1 VGTTRDSPIER
12 IDMNARLIGPLTG
25 ILFVVLVIVAFAVGG
40 ETPDVN
46 DSARKVVDFYVD
58 NDSQQQ
64 IAAGLLALGCV
75 ALLFFLGSLRT
86 ALRAAAGD
94 EGGLS
99 TVVLVGGVM
108 MAVGV
113 SIFAGIGFTL
123 GDAADD
129 LPASAT
135 MALNA
140 LNSDLFFPVAVG
152 TAVFN
157 LGLALAV
164 LRHGGLPRPL
174 AWLALVVGIA
184 GLTPAGFF
192 AFLATGIVIVW
203 ASIALTMQPTA
214 TDSPPA
220 AT

>member
-1 VGTTRDSPIER
+1 VGTIHDSPIER
-12 IDMNARLIGPLTG
+12 IAMNARLIGPLTG

-40 ETPDVN
+40 ETPDVD

-75 ALLFFLGSLRT
+75 ALLFFLGSLRM

-99 TVVLVGGVM
+99 TVVLVGGLM
-108 MAVGV
+108 IAVGV
-113 SIFAGIGFTL
+113 SIFAGITFTL

-135 MALNA
+135 QALNA
-140 LNSDLFFPVAVG
+140 LNSDLFFPLAVG

-192 AFLATGIVIVW
+192 AFLATGIVVVW
-203 ASIALTMQPTA
+203 ASIVLAMQATA

-220 AT
+220 ST

>member
-1 VGTTRDSPIER
+1 
-12 IDMNARLIGPLTG
+12 MNARLIGPLTG

-40 ETPDVN
+40 ETPDVD

-108 MAVGV
+108 IAVGV

-157 LGLALAV
+157 LGLALAI

-184 GLTPAGFF
+184 SLTPAGFF
-192 AFLATGIVIVW
+192 AFLATGIVVVW
-203 ASIALTMQPTA
+203 ASIVLTMQATA

>member
-1 VGTTRDSPIER
+1 MNTRQ
-12 IDMNARLIGPLTG
+12 IGPLTG
-25 ILFVVLVIVAFAVGG
+25 ILFVVLFIVAFVVSG
-40 ETPDVN
+40 ETPDVD
-46 DSARKVVDFYVD
+46 DSAQTVKSFYVD
-58 NDSQQQ
+58 NDSDQQ

-75 ALLFFLGSLRT
+75 SYLFFLGALRR

-99 TVVLVGGVM
+99 TVALLGGLMIVVG
-108 MAVGV
+108 A

-129 LPASAT
+129 LPASAVL
-135 MALNA
+135 ALNA

-174 AWLALVVGIA
+174 GWLALVVGIV
-184 GLTPAGFF
+184 GLTPGGFF
-192 AFLATGIVIVW
+192 AFLATGIVVVW
-203 ASIALTMQPTA
+203 ASVVLAQRAAGPGPQQTTA
-214 TDSPPA
+214 P
-220 AT
+220 